1 MFQVVVFVLKNYI
14 KLEKKNYYPFLYVVC
29 NYLFKGAWS
38 SWALV
43 AIVIV
48 GEIQAFVFIFWID
61 SCLRIW
67 VLCCRMACP
76 QNKLK
81 RQGNVTIDNQQVN
94 VVAIE
99 EEIEVEQK
107 IIIYTPTFEGR
118 P

>member
-1 MFQVVVFVLKNYI
+1 
-14 KLEKKNYYPFLYVVC
+14 
-29 NYLFKGAWS
+29 
-38 SWALV
+38 
-43 AIVIV
+43 
-48 GEIQAFVFIFWID
+48 
-61 SCLRIW
+61 
-67 VLCCRMACP
+67 MACP